1 MYKSKCLGLYC
12 NGVPGGDLFESVFPL
27 PTNIEN
33 ETRGEELL
41 YAARFV
47 TPWQAAMP
55 GSILE
60 QCIDF
65 RRIPEEILEHG
76 WKNP

>member
-1 MYKSKCLGLYC
+1 MYKSKWLGPYC

-41 YAARFV
+41 SASRFV
-47 TPWQAAMP
+47 TPWS
-55 GSILE
+55 GL
-60 QCIDF
+60 
-65 RRIPEEILEHG
+65 
-76 WKNP
+76 